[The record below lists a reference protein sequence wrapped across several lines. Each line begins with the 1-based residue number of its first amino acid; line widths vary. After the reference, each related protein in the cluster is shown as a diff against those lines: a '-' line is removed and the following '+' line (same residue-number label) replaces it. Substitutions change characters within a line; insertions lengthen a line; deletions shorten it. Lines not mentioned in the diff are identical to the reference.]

1 MYEQMIDEEHLSDDE
16 NKEIKR
22 ISSHKEEAKREV
34 NDTEIDKPS
43 QYNRDD
49 DAVQEN
55 QPDFG

>member
-1 MYEQMIDEEHLSDDE
+1 MIDEEHLSDDE